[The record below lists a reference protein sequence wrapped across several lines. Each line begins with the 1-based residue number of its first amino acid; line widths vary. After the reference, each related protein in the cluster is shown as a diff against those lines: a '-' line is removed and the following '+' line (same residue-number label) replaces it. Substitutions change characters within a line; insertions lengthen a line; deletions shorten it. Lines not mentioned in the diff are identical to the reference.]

1 MTGGM
6 NARGVCMA
14 RRCAWQ
20 GMCMAGG
27 MHVRGVCMAG
37 GHVWWGG
44 MCNRVG
50 MHAMHAPHTTR
61 YSRSMRRQY
70 ASYWN
75 VFLLTVITARQRS
88 CGKVM
93 FSQVSGPTQPLSMVH
108 WTSLYRH
115 HTTTSPAPT
124 PNRHETWDTPLL
136 VITGGHYCRPFKLVH
151 LRTPPPGVTSGGCH

>member
-14 RRCAWQ
+14 GDVHGRGHACQGGVHGRR
-20 GMCMAGG
+20 
-27 MHVRGVCMAG
+27 VCMEV

-93 FSQVSGPTQPLSMVH
+93 FSQVSVPT
-108 WTSLYRH
+108 
-115 HTTTSPAPT
+115 
-124 PNRHETWDTPLL
+124 
-136 VITGGHYCRPFKLVH
+136 
-151 LRTPPPGVTSGGCH
+151 